1 MGAYT
6 PPPSSAG
13 HAGTAVLDFGAFP
26 GASDASVA
34 VTGQSSLAAGSVV
47 MAQVRGEAT
56 ADHSADEHMIETLEV
71 AAKDIVP
78 GTGFTIV
85 GVNRDNGGQGE
96 GRPELMGR
104 GSVAQPITQTRP
116 ETEQGYGDPTRLY
129 GLWSVG
135 WMWV

>member
-26 GASDASVA
+26 GSSDASVA
-34 VTGQSSLAAGSVV
+34 VTGQAVVASSVV
-47 MAQVRGEAT
+47 MVQLRGEDT

-71 AAKDIVP
+71 SAKDIVA

-85 GVNRDNGGQGE
+85 GVNRDKGGQGE
-96 GRPELMGR
+96 GRPELFGR
-104 GSVAQPITQTRP
+104 GSDAQPITKTRP
-116 ETEQGYGDPTRLY
+116 ETERGYGDATRLY
-129 GLWSVG
+129 GQWAVG